1 MLDLVI
7 ANGTVVTPHGVGTWD
22 VGVEGERVVAVA
34 APGTLPRES
43 ARVIDATGTVVVPGG
58 VEPHTHLAHPIM
70 TKPDEPGLTLGPEDD
85 TRGMAFGGTTTH
97 IDFCYVRPGGS
108 KVARTDIPHV
118 VEARAARWKGNSYV
132 DYAFHV
138 TLAGALDL
146 SVFEQIPEAIQQG
159 FPSFKVFTTNVLP
172 PHPARHGNRLDFGRI
187 HLLMEKAAPNGGLVV
202 VHGEDED
209 LVQFNYERFRAEG
222 RLGGEHLHLVHTKLS
237 ELLAFR
243 RATALARAAGCAVY
257 FVHTSARE
265 GVDTIAEAR
274 AAGQPVYGET
284 LHQYACFDAEHYRA
298 PRGFCAHTY
307 PSLKFPED
315 QAALWNGLV
324 HGGLSTLATDEY
336 PTSLAVKLRG
346 TTIEDV
352 TGGNVGAEARMGI
365 AWSEGVVRR
374 GMTLGRFADITAT
387 NAARIFGLYPRKGVI
402 APGSDADLV
411 LIDPQVRKTLARD
424 DFHVTDYSPWEGWT
438 VTGWPVTT
446 ILRGHVIADRGTLLG
461 STADGRLVARKI
473 DGSVLARPV
482 C

>member
-1 MLDLVI
+1 MLDVI
-7 ANGTVVTPHGVGTWD
+7 VANGTVVTPAGAALAEVGI
-22 VGVEGERVVAVA
+22 EGERIAAVA
-34 APGTLPRES
+34 APGTLPRGS
-43 ARVIDATGTVVVPGG
+43 ARVIDATGKVVVPGG

-70 TKPDEPGLTLGPEDD
+70 TRPDEPGTTLGPEDD
-85 TRGMAFGGTTTH
+85 TRGMAIGGTTTH
-97 IDFCYVRPGGS
+97 IDFCYVRPGS
-108 KVARTDIPHV
+108 EIARVI
-118 VEARAARWKGNSYV
+118 EARAARWKGQSHV

-146 SVFEQIPEAIQQG
+146 RVFDQIGEAIQQG

-187 HLLMEKAAPNGGLVV
+187 HLLMERAAALGGLVV

-222 RLGGEHLHLVHTKLS
+222 RLAGENLHLVHTKLS

-243 RATALARAAGCAVY
+243 RTTALARATGCAVY

-265 GVDTIAEAR
+265 GVEAIAEAR

-284 LHQYACFDAEHYRA
+284 LHQYACFNAEQYRA

-315 QAALWNGLV
+315 QAALWDGLV

-336 PTSLAVKLRG
+336 PTPLAVKLRG
-346 TTIEDV
+346 RTIEDV

-365 AWSEGVVRR
+365 AWSEGVARR
-374 GMTLGRFADITAT
+374 GMSLTRFADVTAT
-387 NAARIFGLYPRKGVI
+387 NAARIFGLYPGKGVI
-402 APGSDADLV
+402 APGSDADLAV
-411 LIDPQVRKTLARD
+411 IDPGVRKTLTRD
-424 DFHVTDYSPWEGWT
+424 DFHVTDYSPWEGWS
-438 VTGWPVTT
+438 VTGWPVLTM
-446 ILRGHVIADRGTLLG
+446 LRGKVISDGARLLG
-461 STADGRLVARKI
+461 SPADGRLVSRRI